1 MLASYTLI
9 IGFLFLLAVSLLVVG
24 VSNDAVNFLNSAIGS
39 KVASFSFILV
49 VAAAG
54 VLIGAVFSNGMMEV
68 ARKGIFNPEHFAFDE
83 IMVIFLTVMLTNL
96 LLLDFFN
103 TVGLPT
109 STTVSIVFG
118 ILGAAV
124 AVAVFKIKEGA
135 IENGGLAAFINF
147 ENSLIII
154 AGIFLSV
161 VIAFNAGVIV
171 QWIVRIAFSF
181 NHGRNSR
188 YWSAIWGGFAVTAIL
203 YFLLIKGASGST
215 LVSEKMLAAIQAHT
229 TKILLVSLLGW
240 SLIFQLLLLFTRINV
255 MRITVLVGTFA
266 LAMAF
271 AGNDLVN
278 FIGVPLAGFESFK
291 IFQSSGGGDASGILM
306 GGLQAPVRTP
316 IYFLIA
322 AGLIMVLTLRFSK
335 KARSVTATTIDL
347 SRQEEGTER
356 FASTSLA
363 RFIVRK
369 SVEMAN
375 GIEKITPG
383 SFGRFI
389 HSRFNLEEGVE
400 TQKEKVAFDQVRA
413 SVNLVVA
420 SILIAFGTSLKLP
433 LSTTYVTFM
442 VAMGT
447 SLADGAWG
455 KDSAVYRVT
464 GVLTVIGGWFFTALM
479 AFLAS
484 FLIAT
489 LIYFGKLPV
498 ILLLAGLSVYVLLK
512 THAFHRRRARNVKK
526 QEAESL
532 SESLEVLQTCDEQVK
547 TSIRRVSGILNRT
560 YTNFFKERHKELKHL
575 KKEVKALTKE
585 IKQIGEDIPDTL
597 RRFRENDLGSGH
609 HYVQVVAYMKE
620 MSNSTMHIVLPAF
633 NHLDNNHAIDREK
646 NDRLK
651 EFNEQIDAF
660 LKEAIDLLDEK
671 NGNLVE
677 DLVRKRDELI
687 ELANEILVH
696 RIKILKR
703 TKKGIKF
710 SMTYIEMLSET
721 KNLLLDVVQLVKSDL
736 KLFESLDRDEIRLES
751 DMMPFHGDLHMKVNK
766 N

>member
-9 IGFLFLLAVSLLVVG
+9 ICFLFILAISLLVVG

-39 KVASFSFILV
+39 GVASFSVILAI
-49 VAAAG
+49 AAAG
-54 VLIGAVFSNGMMEV
+54 VLVGAAFSNGMMEV
-68 ARKGIFNPEHFAFDE
+68 ARKGIFNPEHFAFSE
-83 IMVIFLTVMLTNL
+83 IMVIFLAVMMTNL

-124 AVAVFKIKEGA
+124 AVSVFKLAGGA
-135 IENGGLAAFINF
+135 ADAGGVETYINIENSVL
-147 ENSLIII
+147 II

-161 VIAFNAGVIV
+161 VIAFNAGLIV
-171 QWIVRIAFSF
+171 QWIVRLVFSF
-181 NHGRNSR
+181 NLGRSSR
-188 YWSAIWGGFAVTAIL
+188 YWSGIWGGFAVTAIL
-203 YFLLIKGASGST
+203 YFLLIKGAKGST
-215 LVSEKMLAAIQAHT
+215 LISKETLFFIQEHT
-229 TKILLVSLLGW
+229 SRILLVSLLGW
-240 SLIFQLLLLFTRINV
+240 SILFELLLILTRINI

-291 IFQSSGGGDASGILM
+291 MFMAAGGNDAAGFMM

-347 SRQEEGTER
+347 SRQEEGEER
-356 FASTSLA
+356 FASSSLA
-363 RFIVRK
+363 RFIVRRT
-369 SVEMAN
+369 VEVSN
-375 GIEKITPG
+375 GI
-383 SFGRFI
+383 GRFVPPTM
-389 HSRFNLEEGVE
+389 SRFMKNRFDPEDKPESVRD
-400 TQKEKVAFDQVRA
+400 TVAFDQVRA

-455 KDSAVYRVT
+455 RDSAVYRVT
-464 GVLTVIGGWFFTALM
+464 GVLTVIGGWFFTAFM
-479 AFLAS
+479 AFLAAFVIS
-484 FLIAT
+484 T

-498 ILLLAGLSVYVLLK
+498 ILLLAGLSVYILLR
-512 THAFHRRRARNVKK
+512 THAFHQKRSQKAK
-526 QEAESL
+526 QQEQAIL
-532 SESLEVLQTCDEQVK
+532 SESLEVIQSCDQQVRN
-547 TSIRRVSGILNRT
+547 SIVRVSTILTQT
-560 YTNFFKERHKELKHL
+560 YTHFFREKHKELKHL
-575 KKEVKALTKE
+575 KKEAKGLARE
-585 IKQIGEDIPDTL
+585 IKQLQKEIPDTL
-597 RRFRENDLGSGH
+597 RKFRDHDLNNGH

-620 MSNSTMHIVLPAF
+620 MSNSLIHIVQPAF
-633 NHLDNNHAIDREK
+633 NHLDNNHAVDTEK
-646 NDRLK
+646 NDKLK
-651 EFNEQIDAF
+651 VFIEQIGIFLNDAIET
-660 LKEAIDLLDEK
+660 LDDPDGSKLDEL
-671 NGNLVE
+671 G
-677 DLVRKRDELI
+677 RKRDLLI
-687 ELANEILVH
+687 ELANELLVQ

-703 TKKGIKF
+703 TKKGLKF
-710 SMTYIEMLSET
+710 SVTSIEMLSET
-721 KNLLLDVVQLVKSDL
+721 KNLLLDVAQLVKADTKLYKSFTSVDQNIGPDL
-736 KLFESLDRDEIRLES
+736 MEIQ
-751 DMMPFHGDLHMKVNK
+751 GDLSLIAKK